1 MQRILAELKR
11 PVQVGSQ
18 VYTNPVDAIN
28 ALANAVGHTVT
39 IKLPAHIASQQ
50 IQRDELV
57 RWVIDPR

>member
-1 MQRILAELKR
+1 MQNIIAELQR

-18 VYTNPVDAIN
+18 VYANPADAVN

-39 IKLPAHIASQQ
+39 IRLPANKGNQQ
-50 IQRDELV
+50 IERDELI